1 MRKPLFLMSLVL
13 SMLLCACGNSTLPT
27 TNTTEEPSVTT
38 VTPTTSEDESKKVG
52 DLWGK
57 YNV

>member
-13 SMLLCACGNSTLPT
+13 PMLLCACGNSTSPT

-38 VTPTTSEDESKKVG
+38 VTPTTSEDESKKV
-52 DLWGK
+52 D
-57 YNV
+57 VIF